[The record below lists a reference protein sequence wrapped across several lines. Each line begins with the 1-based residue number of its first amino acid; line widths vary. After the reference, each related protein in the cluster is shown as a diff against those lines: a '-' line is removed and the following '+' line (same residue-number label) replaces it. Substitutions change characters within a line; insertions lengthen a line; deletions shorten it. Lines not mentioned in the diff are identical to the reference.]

1 MRKKEYVSVIICSFG
16 SSQDV
21 HLLMIFSLLAD
32 LNERRLLHLFTHLV
46 NLLIK
51 LQLKHMHTQT

>member
-16 SSQDV
+16 SSQEV

-51 LQLKHMHTQT
+51 L